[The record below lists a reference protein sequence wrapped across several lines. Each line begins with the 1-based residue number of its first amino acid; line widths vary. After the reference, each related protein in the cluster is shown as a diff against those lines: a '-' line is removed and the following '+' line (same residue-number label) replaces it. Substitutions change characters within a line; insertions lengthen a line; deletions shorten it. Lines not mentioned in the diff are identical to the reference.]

1 MSLKVELKP
10 GERILIGECVIT
22 NSDRRATFLID
33 GKVPIIREKDIMTA
47 DQANTAAKRIYLS
60 ILLMYTSREPS
71 EQHGTYFALVRDIVQ
86 AAPST
91 WPQIEIINNHILT
104 GDLYKALKQAK
115 QLIQYEQE
123 LMNDASG
130 TSVRQGG
137 KAGRHAPRD
146 GSR

>member
-1 MSLKVELKP
+1 MALKVELKP

-33 GKVPIIREKDIMTA
+33 GKVPIIREKDIMTSEQA
-47 DQANTAAKRIYLS
+47 DTPAKRIYLS

-71 EQHGTYFALVRDIVQ
+71 EQHATYFALVRDIVQ

-91 WPQIEIINNHILT
+91 WPQIENINNHILT
-104 GDLYKALKQAK
+104 GDLYKALKQAR

-130 TSVRQGG
+130 ASVRQGG
-137 KAGRHAPRD
+137 KAGGHAPRD
-146 GSR
+146 GGR

>member
-1 MSLKVELKP
+1 MALKVELKP

-33 GKVPIIREKDIMTA
+33 GKVPILREKDIMTT
-47 DQANTAAKRIYLS
+47 DQANTPAKRIYLS
-60 ILLMYTSREPS
+60 ILLMYTSRDPR
-71 EQHGTYFALVRDIVQ
+71 EQHSTYFALVRDIVQ

-91 WPQIEIINNHILT
+91 WPQIEVINNHILT

-130 TSVRQGG
+130 AGIRGG
-137 KAGRHAPRD
+137 RKDGRDA
-146 GSR
+146 S